1 MTASRATVLW
11 GRVAEHAAAAG
22 RRVMIEDV
30 CAVAVSCARVSGAWV
45 VAASSR
51 GPDFVICVTGQV
63 SEQLAELQQL
73 LGEGPC
79 HDVLAAAAP
88 VLAADL
94 RDEESGRRWP
104 AFAPEARRTGAAAV
118 FAFPLVIGAIRAG
131 VIGLYR
137 DCAGPLSGLQ
147 LGDCLLLADTATV
160 LLLDSV
166 DGGGT
171 PAWTGTGTGTGVG
184 CGLAGSPPVWPGTG
198 WRSTRPPGCLPCS
211 WGSPPRKPLPGSGH
225 TLMRRTGGSPMWLV
239 TSSRADCAWSPIH
252 GTPVHETSGQHDAGS
267 GTARRPCTL
276 HRGAGHGEGDPDG
289 LRTAHRHL
297 RRPGRHH
304 GRRLRHHRLPAHAHG
319 PQRPAARRFRGR
331 GRARRPAR
339 RAAHR
344 GGIQRGGRADRAVP
358 DSE

>member
-22 RRVMIEDV
+22 RRVMVEDV
-30 CAVAVSCARVSGAWV
+30 CAVALSCARVSGTWV

-51 GPDFVICVTGQV
+51 GPDFVMCVTGPV

-79 HDVLAAAAP
+79 HDALAAAAP

-94 RDEESGRRWP
+94 RDGQSGRRWP
-104 AFAPEARRTGAAAV
+104 GFAPEARRTGAAAV

-171 PAWTGTGTGTGVG
+171 PAWDGDGHGMWPGG
-184 CGLAGSPPVWPGTG
+184 QSPGLAGHRVEIAE
-198 WRSTRPPGCLPCS
+198 
-211 WGSPPRKPLPGSGH
+211 
-225 TLMRRTGGSPMWLV
+225 V
-239 TSSRADCAWSPIH
+239 TVRFTEKLGVNTDEALYALK
-252 GTPVHETSGQHDAGS
+252 TYHDA
-267 GTARRPCTL
+267 R
-276 HRGAGHGEGDPDG
+276 
-289 LRTAHRHL
+289 
-297 RRPGRHH
+297 
-304 GRRLRHHRLPAHAHG
+304 
-319 PQRPAARRFRGR
+319 QAARRCGW
-331 GRARRPAR
+331 
-339 RAAHR
+339 
-344 GGIQRGGRADRAVP
+344 
-358 DSE
+358 